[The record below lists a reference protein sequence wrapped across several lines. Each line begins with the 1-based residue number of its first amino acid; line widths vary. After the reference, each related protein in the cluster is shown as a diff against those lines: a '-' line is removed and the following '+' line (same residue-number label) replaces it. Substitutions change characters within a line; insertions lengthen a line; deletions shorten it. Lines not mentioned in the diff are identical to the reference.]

1 MEHSAYSQQVR
12 AVYDAMA
19 AAPADPWRPAYHL
32 TPLSGTLGDPNGLC
46 QWGDTFHIFYV
57 TSPLACRTKERTPCV
72 WGHYT
77 TRDFVHYRRQPVA
90 LWPDDSRDRD
100 GVYSGSA
107 LLRDGKLYLYY
118 TGNVRHHGDF
128 DYIHAGRE
136 QNVLRAESTDGVH
149 FTGKT
154 LLMTNEDFPAW
165 VTQHVRDPQWVQQNG
180 KLYMLL
186 GARTQEDE
194 GCALVYESEDGTR
207 FRHVN
212 TLRTEQPFGF
222 MWECPDYAV
231 VDGQPLL
238 IACPQGIP
246 HETYRFANPHQCG
259 CFPVDGPLSGQT
271 TLGDFISFDYGFD
284 YYAART
290 LKADD
295 GRVLLFGWM
304 GMSEADY
311 GCNPCARNG
320 WDQALSL
327 PRELHW
333 VNGALRQIPLR
344 ELQALRSAPH
354 TAEGAGGFTAH
365 SRRCELVLH
374 VKPDT
379 DLTLRLLED
388 ARLCYRAGEGVLTL
402 DAGTVCGAGRT
413 VRRMKLPRLQTL
425 DLYLD
430 GSTLEVFVNE
440 GEAVLT
446 TRLFGRDDTVAA
458 KPFAGT
464 LEFYTMNAFVLEDA
478 DADPVS

>member
-12 AVYDAMA
+12 AVYDAMS

-90 LWPDDSRDRD
+90 LWPDDRRDRD

-165 VTQHVRDPQWVQQNG
+165 VTQHVRDPQWVQQDG

-246 HETYRFANPHQCG
+246 HETYRFSNPHQCG

-271 TLGDFISFDYGFD
+271 TLGDFVSFDYGFD

-304 GMSEADY
+304 GMSEVTTAAT
-311 GCNPCARNG
+311 P
-320 WDQALSL
+320 
-327 PRELHW
+327 
-333 VNGALRQIPLR
+333 
-344 ELQALRSAPH
+344 APG
-354 TAEGAGGFTAH
+354 TAGT
-365 SRRCELVLH
+365 RRC
-374 VKPDT
+374 PCPGNCT
-379 DLTLRLLED
+379 
-388 ARLCYRAGEGVLTL
+388 G
-402 DAGTVCGAGRT
+402 
-413 VRRMKLPRLQTL
+413 
-425 DLYLD
+425 
-430 GSTLEVFVNE
+430 
-440 GEAVLT
+440 
-446 TRLFGRDDTVAA
+446 
-458 KPFAGT
+458 
-464 LEFYTMNAFVLEDA
+464 
-478 DADPVS
+478 